1 MEPKQIAADM
11 VGYPIMELDVVYDGE
26 RPWRVQRANP
36 DGTLYAV
43 DAHAWDIV
51 AGPLNPA
58 QVVRVRSERIDDYD
72 YMQSV
77 WKQCQIMKEFIEDS
91 ETKSQNPNSKPQSTS
106 DGASIND

>member
-43 DAHAWDIV
+43 DAHAWEIV

-58 QVVRVRSERIDDYD
+58 QVVRVRSERIDDDD

-77 WKQCQIMKEFIEDS
+77 WKQCQIMREFMDES
-91 ETKSQNPNSKPQSTS
+91 
-106 DGASIND
+106 